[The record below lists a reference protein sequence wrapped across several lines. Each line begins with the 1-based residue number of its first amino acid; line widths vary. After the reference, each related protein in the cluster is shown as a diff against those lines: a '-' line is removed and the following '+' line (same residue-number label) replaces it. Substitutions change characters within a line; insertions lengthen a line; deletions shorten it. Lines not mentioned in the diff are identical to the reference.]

1 VNWASQL
8 SPKCGSCPRK
18 IVWAFK
24 KVKTGL
30 GGRKAYG
37 REKQNSL
44 PFFKKALESLNHKQ
58 KTKA

>member
-30 GGRKAYG
+30 GGRKANG
-37 REKQNSL
+37 LEKQNSL
-44 PFFKKALESLNHKQ
+44 PFFKKGFGKP
-58 KTKA
+58 KP